1 MTLPLKCNA
10 HDVDVNKTCS
20 DLDDKMLQYRY
31 MWPVYDILILLFLE
45 KFQFSGVLTMAVL
58 AREHKPK
65 RTLSLKVRYES
76 LVISRY
82 NTQ

>member
-1 MTLPLKCNA
+1 
-10 HDVDVNKTCS
+10 
-20 DLDDKMLQYRY
+20 